1 MSSADV
7 VIVAYNS
14 REQLADCV
22 WPLLGIDWIRLI
34 VVDNAS
40 PDDSG
45 AAVAGLPVTVVRER
59 ENRGFGA
66 GCNAGFRVGAAPYVL
81 FLNPDAAID
90 PQSLGEL
97 VHTLEQDPTLGAAGP
112 RIVNDDGSLDH
123 SIRRFPRLR
132 STYAQALFA
141 HLLAPNAGW
150 ADEVVRDASRY
161 ESPGAAEWLSGA
173 CLLVR
178 RSALEAIGGFDE
190 GFFMYCEDT
199 DLCRRIWNLGLAV
212 RYQPSAVAVHKGG
225 ASVPRS
231 SLLPVLAASRSR
243 YADTHRGRL
252 AAAGERIGIALGS
265 LTHLVAGRGGGA
277 ARRGHLA
284 AVASTFRTART

>member
-1 MSSADV
+1 MSPVDV

-22 WPLLGIDWIRLI
+22 WPLLGIDWIHLI

-40 PDDSG
+40 PDDSA
-45 AAVAGLPVTVVRER
+45 AAVAGLPVTVVREG

-66 GCNAGFRVGAAPYVL
+66 GCNAGSRAGSAPYVL
-81 FLNPDAAID
+81 FLNPDATID
-90 PQSLGEL
+90 AQALSRL
-97 VHTLEQDPTLGAAGP
+97 VDTLERDPTLGAAGP
-112 RIVNDDGSLDH
+112 RIVNDDGTLDH

-141 HLLAPNAGW
+141 HRFAPNAGW
-150 ADEVVRDASRY
+150 TDEVVRDASRY

-178 RSALEAIGGFDE
+178 RSVLDPIGGFDE

-199 DLCRRIWNLGLAV
+199 DLCRRIGNAGLAV
-212 RYQPSAVAVHKGG
+212 WYQPTAVAGHKGG
-225 ASVPRS
+225 ASAPRS

-243 YADTHRGRL
+243 YAHKHRGRP

-265 LTHLVAGRGGGA
+265 LTHLVAGRGGGD

-284 AVASTFRTART
+284 AVVSTFRAAQT